1 MRVANTTFMSEELA
15 NMKSELKLRQQQVV
29 QIEEEIR
36 LLSLTEKATKAPSL
50 KERFPENSIVRLT
63 GKNEKHY
70 LRRKKARVIG
80 HTTCYVRLEWKNGKK
95 KETFL
100 RAPENITIVKHVEQ
114 KKEGAGSKGASQRY
128 SR

>member
-1 MRVANTTFMSEELA
+1 MTFMSEELA
-15 NMKSELKLRQQQVV
+15 NKKSELKLRQQQVA

-36 LLSLTEKATKAPSL
+36 LLSLAEKATKAPSL
-50 KERFPENSIVRLT
+50 QERFPENSIVRLT

-80 HTTCYVRLEWKNGKK
+80 HTTCYARLEWKSGKN

-100 RAPENITIVKHVEQ
+100 RAPENITIAKHVEQ
-114 KKEGAGSKGASQRY
+114 KKEGTGSKGASQHH

>member
-1 MRVANTTFMSEELA
+1 MSEELV
-15 NMKSELKLRQQQVV
+15 NKKSELKLRQQQVA

-36 LLSLTEKATKAPSL
+36 LLSLAEKATKAPSL
-50 KERFPENSIVRLT
+50 QERFPENSIVRLT

-100 RAPENITIVKHVEQ
+100 RAPENIKIVKHVEQ
-114 KKEGAGSKGASQRY
+114 KKEGAGSKGVAQHY